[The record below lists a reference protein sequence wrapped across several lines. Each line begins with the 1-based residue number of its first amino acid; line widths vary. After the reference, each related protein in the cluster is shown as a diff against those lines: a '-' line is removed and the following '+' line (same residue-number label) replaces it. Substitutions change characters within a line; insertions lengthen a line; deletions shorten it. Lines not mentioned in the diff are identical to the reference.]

1 MIDLKEF
8 AEKWSFLKDKTV
20 FIACS
25 GGVDSIVLAALV
37 KTFCKNITLLHVNYN
52 LREQESIEDALFVE
66 EFAKQN
72 QFFLEIKSVDTNKIL
87 QENAGNLQDVARKIR
102 FDWFAEKLKL
112 ENSVLLL
119 AHHQDDQIETFFQH
133 LARKSGILGLACMLE
148 IHENIMR
155 PLLNFSK
162 EEIYAYAKENAIS
175 WREDS
180 SNKSN
185 KYTRNKLRN
194 EFLPFLKTK
203 IPDLNKSVLTL
214 IKVFQENQREIE
226 NSVKDLIFTIKENH
240 FLSKEDFIN
249 LNVEQKIFILK
260 EFDFLPSQ
268 AVELDKLE
276 SVQKGKF
283 ISSPIFKIIK
293 EENGFSFLNL
303 NLKKA
308 IPKLILEEVL
318 ELPKIFSK
326 SEIYLD
332 KNKIQG
338 ELKLDFWKIGDR
350 ISPVGMKGS
359 KLISDAITEAKISNA
374 ERENILVLKD
384 DFQIHWCVGLKVGR
398 NAVANDVTENVL
410 WVRVGE

>member
-72 QFFLEIKSVDTNKIL
+72 QLFLEIKSVDTNKIL

-119 AHHQDDQIETFFQH
+119 AHHQDDQIETFYQH
-133 LARKSGILGLACMLE
+133 LARKSGVLGLACMLE
-148 IHENIMR
+148 IHGNIMR
-155 PLLNFSK
+155 PMLNFSK
-162 EEIYAYAKENAIS
+162 EEIYACAKEKNIS

-214 IKVFQENQREIE
+214 IQVFQENQIEIE
-226 NSVKDLIFTIKENH
+226 NSVKELIFTIKANH
-240 FLSKEDFIN
+240 FLSKEDFIK
-249 LNVEQKIFILK
+249 LNVEQKIVILK

-268 AVELDKLE
+268 VFEFDKLE
-276 SVQKGKF
+276 KGQKGKF
-283 ISSPIFKIIK
+283 ISSHNFKIIR

-303 NLKKA
+303 NLRKA
-308 IPKLILEEVL
+308 IPNFIV
-318 ELPKIFSK
+318 
-326 SEIYLD
+326 
-332 KNKIQG
+332 
-338 ELKLDFWKIGDR
+338 
-350 ISPVGMKGS
+350 
-359 KLISDAITEAKISNA
+359 
-374 ERENILVLKD
+374 
-384 DFQIHWCVGLKVGR
+384 
-398 NAVANDVTENVL
+398 
-410 WVRVGE
+410 